1 MTFFEKAEL
10 LKNQLNT
17 TQEDAINIANECA
30 IEKATKRIKEELN
43 LFQKYGYKKSE
54 ATRFF
59 VYIAKD
65 KHVDG
70 LYKIGKSSNLPERI
84 KRGTTDNPFIQY
96 IYFKELKSSREMDD
110 LEEEIHNLLASCNFK
125 NFIPK
130 DEYLAS
136 QEWFFLTNNVVKSVV
151 SKYSFSA

>member
-30 IEKATKRIKEELN
+30 IEKATKRIQEELN

-54 ATRFF
+54 SQRFF

-110 LEEEIHNLLASCNFK
+110 LEEEIHSLLASCNFK

-130 DEYLAS
+130 GEYLAS

-151 SKYSFSA
+151 NKYSFNN

>member
-1 MTFFEKAEL
+1 MTFFEKAEQL
-10 LKNQLNT
+10 RNQLNT

-30 IEKATKRIKEELN
+30 IEKATRRIQEELN
-43 LFQKYGYKKSE
+43 LYQRYGYKKTESK
-54 ATRFF
+54 RFF

-70 LYKIGKSSNLPERI
+70 LYKIGKSGNLPERI

-96 IYFKELKSSREMDD
+96 IYFKELKSSREMDA

-125 NFIPK
+125 NFISK
-130 DEYLAS
+130 EEHLAS
-136 QEWFFLTNNVVKSVV
+136 QEWFFLTNGALKAIVDK
-151 SKYSFSA
+151 FGFHA

>member
-1 MTFFEKAEL
+1 MTFLEKCETVRDRYNIELSEAAEL
-10 LKNQLNT
+10 SLKC
-17 TQEDAINIANECA
+17 EIK
-30 IEKATKRIKEELN
+30 KATERIQEELN

-54 ATRFF
+54 AARFF

-96 IYFKELKSSREMDD
+96 IYFKELKSSKEMDA
-110 LEEEIHNLLASCNFK
+110 LEEELHNLLATCNFK
-125 NFIPK
+125 NFVPK
-130 DEYLAS
+130 EEYLAS
-136 QEWFFLTNNVVKSVV
+136 QEWFFLTNNVLKSVV

>member
-1 MTFFEKAEL
+1 MTFLEKCETVRDRYNIELSEAAEL
-10 LKNQLNT
+10 SLKC
-17 TQEDAINIANECA
+17 EIK
-30 IEKATKRIKEELN
+30 KATERIQEELN

-54 ATRFF
+54 AARFF

-96 IYFKELKSSREMDD
+96 IYFKELKSSKEMDA
-110 LEEEIHNLLASCNFK
+110 LEEELHNLLAACNFK
-125 NFIPK
+125 NFVPK
-130 DEYLAS
+130 EEYLAS
-136 QEWFFLTNNVVKSVV
+136 QEWFFLTNNVLKSVV